1 MLIPFSH
8 AFNWSHI
15 SLIYVCFVVFFC
27 SIYLKLN
34 ILNFHKWFHGF
45 VPGWINVATE
55 KCESHIRQAIELDEI
70 VKITEDLKLSSSAV
84 DTNGFLLQ
92 MATFWHH
99 LDWPMAFEAYAYV
112 ISLVE
117 KICCC
122 ANLYIGEVFASLSPE
137 DLRDDQGRFRA
148 SERVSCHPFHN
159 QL

>member
-1 MLIPFSH
+1 MVYMF
-8 AFNWSHI
+8 A
-15 SLIYVCFVVFFC
+15 C
-27 SIYLKLN
+27 SIHLKLN

-117 KICCC
+117 KICSC
-122 ANLYIGEVFASLSPE
+122 ANLYIGEVFASLCPE
-137 DLRDDQGRFRA
+137 DLRDDQGRFKA
-148 SERVSCHPFHN
+148 SERVSPRSSCEN
-159 QL
+159 NVTILVNA